1 MTGAALMFGQA
12 WLPWQLLLM
21 AGLYSLGAHGIMT
34 LNDFKAIEGDARMGV
49 RSLPV
54 QLGPDRAAWVASIV
68 MIIPQLVVIAL
79 LAMWDRP
86 YHAMAIAVLLVA
98 QAGIMRWFVQEPIK
112 RALYLSAFGVPF
124 YVSGMMIT
132 AFALRAIVSGAL

>member
-1 MTGAALMFGQA
+1 
-12 WLPWQLLLM
+12 
-21 AGLYSLGAHGIMT
+21 
-34 LNDFKAIEGDARMGV
+34 MGV

-54 QLGPDRAAWVASIV
+54 QLGPDRAAWVASVMMIV
-68 MIIPQLVVIAL
+68 PQLVVITL
-79 LAMWDRP
+79 LTMWDRP
-86 YHAMAIAVLLVA
+86 YHAIAITVLVVA